1 MTTPR
6 KVSPLVVILGHV
18 CIDENTIEG
27 RFYRSWG
34 SPAMYVAAYYAREYG
49 VKTHIISEYGADF
62 TEYIRDF
69 TLMAIE
75 PKGDDTLIYNNNI
88 ENGHRTQF
96 CPNPEDSLPV
106 QLDEVMTK
114 LIACADIFIVAP
126 DIPNYADVYM
136 REAISYTK
144 RGCKKILMP
153 QGLLREIDG
162 TLVSRGVLKNPDI
175 VSPFDVTIISDED
188 IDSAVETAKLWSEKY
203 TNTAIIVTR
212 AKNGAALL
220 KNGNTI
226 NIPTEHPLNDSEI
239 INPVG
244 AGDMF
249 SAEVAMK
256 LFEGLS
262 MEKSIQSAHVSTAR
276 ILTSRSQQNL

>member
-1 MTTPR
+1 M
-6 KVSPLVVILGHV
+6 
-18 CIDENTIEG
+18 
-27 RFYRSWG
+27 
-34 SPAMYVAAYYAREYG
+34 
-49 VKTHIISEYGADF
+49 
-62 TEYIRDF
+62 
-69 TLMAIE
+69 
-75 PKGDDTLIYNNNI
+75 
-88 ENGHRTQF
+88 
-96 CPNPEDSLPV
+96 
-106 QLDEVMTK
+106 QLDEAMTK

-126 DIPNYADVYM
+126 DIPNYSDVYM

-188 IDSAVETAKLWSEKY
+188 IDSAVETTKLWSEKY

-226 NIPTEHPLNDSEI
+226 NIPTEHTLNDSEI

-244 AGDMF
+244 AGNMF

-262 MEKSIQSAHVSTAR
+262 IEKSIQSAHVSIAR